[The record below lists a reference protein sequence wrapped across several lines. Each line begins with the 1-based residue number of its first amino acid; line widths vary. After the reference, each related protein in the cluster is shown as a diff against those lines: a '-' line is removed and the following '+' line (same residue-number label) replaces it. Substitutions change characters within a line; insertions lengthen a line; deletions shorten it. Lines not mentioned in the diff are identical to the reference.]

1 MRTPEAPPGLVDI
14 LIADDEAPVRALVRR
29 LLEREGY
36 ACAEAAD
43 GRQAVELAQRRPP
56 RCVLL
61 DLGMPELDGFAVA
74 RRLRADPRT
83 RAAHIHCL
91 SGSGEPASREQ
102 ASRAGC
108 EEFLAKPL
116 DAAALLRVVRRD
128 VDRAEPRWVS
138 GLTKAEA
145 EDLLDWL
152 EANGYAPA
160 ELSLREDGFAVR
172 CPGLRESPP

>member
-1 MRTPEAPPGLVDI
+1 MPP
-14 LIADDEAPVRALVRR
+14 AASARPHPSRNFSARATTNRPT
-29 LLEREGY
+29 
-36 ACAEAAD
+36 AA
-43 GRQAVELAQRRPP
+43 GCLT
-56 RCVLL
+56 
-61 DLGMPELDGFAVA
+61 

-152 EANGYAPA
+152 EANGYPPA
-160 ELSLREDGFAVR
+160 ELSLREDGFAAR